1 MFKNI
6 VFLIQFWRVFKVS
19 KLIVNF
25 LIIFTLFPQIACAQK
40 KSDCQ
45 PRGIG
50 QLGYQPRQDRC
61 EGVKKFSV
69 AGKEIELLSALAY
82 YGERWETIPEFCKLK
97 FYLPEQKAVDLKT
110 VKFTVRE
117 LTPKLFYWMENI
129 PEQTKWQKIDDGY
142 HYQWSTES
150 VIKPLKLDIS
160 TLGVLVHLE
169 KQGLD
174 NIEKVAPVTF
184 YHTEPPEEIKGYLFD
199 FKVGGDAKLKYS
211 LYKDKEKLKNEDLGE
226 QVVGNP
232 FRIFWESSKAE
243 EGEYKLVISGYF
255 LNDFTP
261 IHHVIQFY
269 HKKK

>member
-1 MFKNI
+1 M
-6 VFLIQFWRVFKVS
+6 S
-19 KLIVNF
+19 KFTTNS
-25 LIIFTLFPQIACAQK
+25 LIIFVLFSQIVFA
-40 KSDCQ
+40 DCQ

-50 QLGYQPRQDRC
+50 ELGYQLRQDRC
-61 EGVKKFSV
+61 EGVKPKPVS
-69 AGKEIELLSALAY
+69 GDDIELLSALAY

-97 FYLPEQKAVDLKT
+97 FYLPEQNTFDLTT

-117 LTPKLFYWMENI
+117 RIYTLEPEHFYWMENI

-184 YHTEPPEEIKGYLFD
+184 YHNEPPEEIKGYLFD
-199 FKVGGDAKLKYS
+199 FKIAGNAKLKYAI
-211 LYKDKEKLKNEDLGE
+211 YKDNEKLIEENDLGKRFE
-226 QVVGNP
+226 NEP
-232 FRIFWESSKAE
+232 FRIFWKSIDVE
-243 EGEYKLVISGYF
+243 EGNYKLVINGRFSSDLRKF
-255 LNDFTP
+255 R
-261 IHHVIQFY
+261 HVVQFY
-269 HKKK
+269 HKKN